1 MNDAGVILMMVV
13 DFDGVVVVELDDDF
27 DELPQADNARAAAAT
42 VAIATTLFFL
52 EWLLFKAPNCGLF
65 TSVSCRMAVAIA
77 SVPGRGGCM
86 RSPATAASVFAT
98 GAGVPVRQYEK

>member
-77 SVPGRGGCM
+77 SVPGPRRLYALAGNRRFRVRH
-86 RSPATAASVFAT
+86 RSRR
-98 GAGVPVRQYEK
+98 AGSPI